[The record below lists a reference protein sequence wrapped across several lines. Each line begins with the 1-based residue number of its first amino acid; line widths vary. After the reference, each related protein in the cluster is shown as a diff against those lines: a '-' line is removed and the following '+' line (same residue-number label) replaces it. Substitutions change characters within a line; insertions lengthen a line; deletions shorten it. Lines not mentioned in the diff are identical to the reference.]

1 MTGRRYSLAEI
12 SKITNISKITLSDR
26 KMAITKS
33 RSNRSRKSTKG
44 NKRHM
49 EAHICMNSKTH
60 RLTLNQ
66 LIKNLHLDA
75 TENIVRKTFR
85 EFGYDHKIAQR
96 RSFLKIRD
104 RNARLQYANI
114 IDIEQ

>member
-66 LIKNLHLDA
+66 LIKNTL
-75 TENIVRKTFR
+75 TR
-85 EFGYDHKIAQR
+85 
-96 RSFLKIRD
+96 LKILSERHSENSD
-104 RNARLQYANI
+104 MITKLLNDVLS
-114 IDIEQ
+114 